1 MSASAYADCIR
12 LICSLTA
19 CPYHIR
25 FAIPLTAY
33 TTCILKAVILF
44 SLPKTR
50 ESQGRPPISVLL
62 RSTKTKRCPGC
73 GSISVRPSMCL
84 SFFLPASISGNDRPH
99 EIGLMTSARPH
110 SPHSHSSHWAAQ
122 ASAMRQEDKL
132 LPPRPL
138 SHQEVL
144 NDR

>member
-12 LICSLTA
+12 LIYSLTA

-33 TTCILKAVILF
+33 TTRILKAVILF

-99 EIGLMTSARPH
+99 EIGLMTRARPH
-110 SPHSHSSHWAAQ
+110 SPHSQQPLGCTSFRDETGGQTTASSPAFAPRGAQ
-122 ASAMRQEDKL
+122 
-132 LPPRPL
+132 
-138 SHQEVL
+138 
-144 NDR
+144 